1 MILIAHLFPNE
12 RTTKNVV
19 RSISKKS
26 RFRGLFEKQDGKPAK
41 RLFMFERQHL
51 YHILWSL
58 LGEFS
63 CKKSLLVIWK
73 IFRLFVNTVT
83 ADDKYSLFN
92 KHNSTQRIHMQLSQK
107 QKIFSEF
114 FSQRLKSNLN
124 FDHFQKKMTLVD
136 DVFPILWTPK
146 NVLRS
151 MSKKSR
157 FREPFKQHNRKWVQ

>member
-19 RSISKKS
+19 RSICKKS

>member
-124 FDHFQKKMTLVD
+124 FDHFQKKD
-136 DVFPILWTPK
+136 DPRRRCISDIMDSEK
-146 NVLRS
+146 RASINV
-151 MSKKSR
+151 
-157 FREPFKQHNRKWVQ
+157 

>member
-151 MSKKSR
+151 ISKKSR

>member
-1 MILIAHLFPNE
+1 M
-12 RTTKNVV
+12 V

-41 RLFMFERQHL
+41 RLFMFEWQHL

>member
-1 MILIAHLFPNE
+1 M
-12 RTTKNVV
+12 V

-83 ADDKYSLFN
+83 TDDKYSLFN

-146 NVLRS
+146 NVLQS